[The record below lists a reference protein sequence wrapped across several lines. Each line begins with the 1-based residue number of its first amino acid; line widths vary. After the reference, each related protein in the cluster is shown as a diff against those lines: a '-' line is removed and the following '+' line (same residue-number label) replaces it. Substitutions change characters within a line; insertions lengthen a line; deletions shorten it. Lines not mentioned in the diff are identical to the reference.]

1 MPRSM
6 KDANRYIF
14 SALKD
19 FIDDH
24 PKFDR
29 TVDYFGENYIRF
41 IQTNDQN
48 DQEKEWLK
56 KLRIITY
63 KRLTSVLKFAI
74 FEFDSKFYFISVSL
88 NEQNIDLSSL
98 EEYGLLDFD
107 NNSGIFTALI
117 YGLKVGVK
125 EDVDPYKI
133 LDEVFYEIEE
143 NKKEGF
149 EYIKIVDFF
158 ESIKI
163 YQITKNCPFV
173 SDNLEFTEKDIYEIL
188 LFRLALLLLVKNDAV
203 RILKFSP
210 ETLECFI
217 KLCEEGSMKISYENL
232 LYSFVSFS
240 WKHCF
245 LDIYRCLEKLFSIP
259 KLKNFYDTILEKKD
273 LLNFQDFATLCE
285 EEISLKLREEETLEK
300 LLNGEEK
307 ITNRLG
313 IRENSYK
320 FIYKLRNSIVHFRAS
335 QETMVPNDDDD
346 RWNIIINVCLRL
358 VFSLY
363 RKYEDYL

>member
-1 MPRSM
+1 MSRNM
-6 KDANRYIF
+6 VEANRYIF
-14 SALKD
+14 NTLKD
-19 FIDDH
+19 FINDH
-24 PKFDR
+24 PEFDR
-29 TVDYFGENYIRF
+29 TVDYFGEKYIRF
-41 IQTNDQN
+41 IQTNDQ
-48 DQEKEWLK
+48 EKEWLK
-56 KLRIITY
+56 ELNVITD

-149 EYIKIVDFF
+149 EYIKIADFF

-173 SDNLEFTEKDIYEIL
+173 YDNLEFTEKDIDEIL

-210 ETLECFI
+210 ETLECFV
-217 KLCEEGSMKISYENL
+217 KLCEEGSTKISYENL

-245 LDIYRCLEKLFSIP
+245 LDVYRCLERLFSIP
-259 KLKNFYDTILEKKD
+259 KLKKFYDTILEKKD

-307 ITNRLG
+307 ITKRLG
-313 IRENSYK
+313 SCENSYK

-346 RWNIIINVCLRL
+346 RWNIIINVCLEL
-358 VFSLY
+358 VLSLY
-363 RKYEDYL
+363 KKYEDYL